1 MLKFCGEVFRSIIYL
16 SDGSSRPGAFPN
28 YGGIYIDYPVASPR
42 TFVSFAANIDVVVPD
57 GGGVDIQLFHN
68 GAPVP
73 DFILGFNPG
82 EGGGVPKA
90 VVPAPTPLTVAVA
103 DTFFVRVFTFNFAP
117 NFYEATATI
126 GLA

>member
-1 MLKFCGEVFRSIIYL
+1 MLKFCGEVFRTLMYL
-16 SDGSSRPGAFPN
+16 SDGSSRPGSVASV
-28 YGGIYIDYPVASPR
+28 GIYVDYPVASKR
-42 TFVSFAANIDVVVPD
+42 TFVSFAANINVLVPD

-68 GAPVP
+68 GNPVP
-73 DFILGFNPG
+73 DFIIGFNPG
-82 EGGGVPKA
+82 EGNGVPKS
-90 VVPAPTPLTVAVA
+90 VPAPTPLTVDVF